1 MNATKLTTVRS
12 DPPQPARLKGSGLGL
27 ALLRA
32 IVLLAFTCA
41 ALPTSA
47 ATKQTAESE
56 QPLGFKS
63 RLTDAHTIAGEHA
76 FYSLDYSRAVTEFS
90 ATVAGQPDNLYALN
104 HLINAELFQELYR
117 MGVLNTGDYAD
128 NGFVGKP
135 HHPPDAKTVDHL
147 RGLIQHTLDVSEQKL
162 KANPNDVEALYC
174 RGVTR
179 GARSTFLGLVERS
192 WFAALR
198 NALGARHDHER
209 VLELDPKFTDARLI
223 VGVHEYVVGS
233 LPWAVKVAASVVGE
247 HGTKED
253 GVRSL
258 ESVMAGGSE
267 AAEDARVV
275 LVLFYRRENR
285 LNDALKIVRDHLVR
299 YYPQNMLMALEEGSL
314 LWALGKPQEAEP
326 IYQHIWENGKQGKYG
341 ALHYELAA
349 IGLGD
354 LRRSQKNYAS
364 AVEAYQWVDG
374 VSTADP
380 ELRQKAAMGMGEA
393 LHAQGQDEAARQ
405 QFRRAINQPGGAE
418 QAAKEARDRLKE
430 LGG

>member
-1 MNATKLTTVRS
+1 MSKHFRFVGRFDAAVRVLVL
-12 DPPQPARLKGSGLGL
+12 ALGVACSGLP
-27 ALLRA
+27 
-32 IVLLAFTCA
+32 VA
-41 ALPTSA
+41 AASA
-47 ATKQTAESE
+47 KQPEAE
-56 QPLGFKS
+56 QPLGFTP
-63 RLTDAHTIAGEHA
+63 RLKDAHTIAGEHA
-76 FYSLDYSRAVTEFS
+76 FYSLDYARSVAEF
-90 ATVAGQPDNLYALN
+90 AETVKERPDDPYALN

-128 NGFVGKP
+128 DGFVGKP
-135 HHPPDAKTVDHL
+135 HHPPDPKAVEHL
-147 RGLIQHTLDVSEQKL
+147 RGLIEHTLEISEKRL
-162 KANPNDVEALYC
+162 KTNPNDVEALYC

-198 NALGARHDHER
+198 NAVGARHDHER

-223 VGVHEYVVGS
+223 VGVHQYVVGS

-253 GVRSL
+253 GIRSL

-267 AAEDARVV
+267 ASEDARVV

-285 LNDALKIVRDHLVR
+285 LPDALKIVREHLLR
-299 YYPQNMLMALEEGSL
+299 YYPQNMLMAMEEGNL
-314 LWALGKPQEAEP
+314 LWAMGFPEQAEP
-326 IYQHIWENGKQGKYG
+326 IYQRVWENGKAGKYH

-349 IGLGD
+349 VGLGD
-354 LRRSQKNYAS
+354 LRRARKNFS
-364 AVEAYQWVDG
+364 GAVDAYKLVDG
-374 VSTADP
+374 VGNADP

-393 LHAQGQDEAARQ
+393 LHAEGKDDAARE
-405 QFRRAINQPGGAE
+405 QFRKAVNQPGGAE
-418 QAAKEARDRLKE
+418 RAAQEARDRLRQ